1 MAGKYRMKLPSI
13 SLPIRISLYALL
25 AAIVFKGIA
34 ANPRVGR
41 MPTREE
47 ALGSTSGLSALQ
59 RAAFTPDPSFFEPIR
74 NPESMDWLA
83 QHQEPGQT
91 VSEYEKVL
99 PQLKPKPQQTTLC
112 LLPLGDF
119 GASAPSLDTLRD
131 YCQAF
136 FGMPTRVLPP
146 VPLDQVPAKRRNN
159 PNTKNLQLRTTD
171 ILTWL
176 PTRKPADTYALI
188 AVTMT
193 DLYPQDSWNFVFG
206 QAMLQGGVGV
216 FSFARYDPAFY
227 GEPADAGTQTLILR
241 RSCKV
246 LSHEMGHMFGLYHCV
261 FYECIMNGSNHLGE
275 TDSRPMHPCPVCL
288 RKLQLSTRF
297 DLLQRDRSLL
307 EFFTTHALKSE
318 SDWMRRRIE
327 KLSAAK

>member
-1 MAGKYRMKLPSI
+1 MKLPPI

-25 AAIVFKGIA
+25 GVVVFKVIA
-34 ANPRVGR
+34 ANPRVGPI
-41 MPTREE
+41 PTRDE
-47 ALGSTSGLSALQ
+47 ALGSLVGLTAQQ
-59 RAAFTPDPSFFEPIR
+59 RAAFTPDTTFFEPIR
-74 NPESMDWLA
+74 KPAPSDWLA
-83 QHQEPGQT
+83 QHPEPGQT
-91 VSEYEKVL
+91 VSEYQAVL
-99 PQLKPKPQQTTLC
+99 PQLRPKPQQTTLC

-146 VPLDQVPAKRRNN
+146 VPLDQVPAKRRTN
-159 PNTKNLQLRTTD
+159 PNTHNLQLLTPD
-171 ILTWL
+171 ILKWL

-227 GEPADAGTQTLILR
+227 GEPADAETSSLMLR
-241 RSCKV
+241 RSGKV
-246 LSHEMGHMFGLYHCV
+246 LSHEMGHMFGIYHCV

-275 TDSRPMHPCPVCL
+275 TDARPMHLCPVCL

-307 EFFTTHALKSE
+307 EFFTTHALKPE
-318 SDWMRRRIE
+318 SDWMRRRVE